1 MKPQLPGAQC
11 PAGEMA
17 RKQEPKA
24 FLTRCLSP
32 SFALLFLRWFAW
44 YEGLNAGSYTVLH
57 PSPLCVLNQ
66 ELPKLS
72 RVTVNSLFSSVRS

>member
-1 MKPQLPGAQC
+1 MKPQLPVAQC
-11 PAGEMA
+11 PAGQMT
-17 RKQEPKA
+17 RKQEPEA
-24 FLTRCLSP
+24 LLTRCLSP

-66 ELPKLS
+66 ELPKLP
-72 RVTVNSLFSSVRS
+72 RATVNSLFSSLRS